1 MQRRVQTGVTER
13 EEGGG
18 DMRIESNKG
27 NRATV
32 RYREMQPN
40 AQVMERRGV
49 AGEVD
54 GTTRREESRGG
65 VTAGACKCCCSQIV
79 AFSSRAPSSSFTA
92 RDDMTTR
99 GAVDGVD
106 ALPWAEV
113 AMLMS
118 WLPHAFM
125 S

>member
-1 MQRRVQTGVTER
+1 
-13 EEGGG
+13 
-18 DMRIESNKG
+18 MRIESNKG
-27 NRATV
+27 NRARG

-40 AQVMERRGV
+40 AQVMERRGRGV

-65 VTAGACKCCCSQIV
+65 VTAGASKCCCSQSV
-79 AFSSRAPSSSFTA
+79 AFSSPAPSSSSLPA
-92 RDDMTTR
+92 RDDTTAR
-99 GAVDGVD
+99 GAVDGVE
-106 ALPWAEV
+106 ALPRAEV